1 LFVPTTRMKNQLLI
15 ATVAV
20 GFLAGLGIA
29 VVRGDLSHAPAALG
43 QGRPEQVAAVPPQDV
58 AAGPVTPAPATDASL
73 PLEPAAV
80 EPAASDPQ
88 PDGGESADSLPAPT
102 YDEETAARDRAAAHS
117 ARSR

>member
-1 LFVPTTRMKNQLLI
+1 MKNQLII
-15 ATVAV
+15 ATLAV

-29 VVRGDLSHAPAALG
+29 AVRGELWHASAALV
-43 QGRPEQVAAVPPQDV
+43 QEPTEQVVTVPLQAV
-58 AAGPVTPAPATDASL
+58 AAGSVMPGPATGASPLL

-102 YDEETAARDRAAAHS
+102 YDDETAARDRAAAHS

>member
-1 LFVPTTRMKNQLLI
+1 LFVPTTHMKNQLLI
-15 ATVAV
+15 ATLAV

-43 QGRPEQVAAVPPQDV
+43 QGRPEQVAAVPLQDV

>member
-1 LFVPTTRMKNQLLI
+1 MNNQLLI
-15 ATVAV
+15 ATVSV

-29 VVRGDLSHAPAALG
+29 AVRGDLSHAPAVLV
-43 QGRPEQVAAVPPQDV
+43 QGPPEQVVAGSLQAV
-58 AAGPVTPAPATDASL
+58 AAGPVTPAPTTDASL
-73 PLEPAAV
+73 PLQPAAV

-88 PDGGESADSLPAPT
+88 PDGGDSADSLPAPT

>member
-1 LFVPTTRMKNQLLI
+1 MKNQLIIGTL
-15 ATVAV
+15 AV

-29 VVRGDLSHAPAALG
+29 AVRGDLWHAPAALV
-43 QGRPEQVAAVPPQDV
+43 QEPPEQVAAVPLQAV
-58 AAGPVTPAPATDASL
+58 AAVPVTPAPATDVSVPL
-73 PLEPAAV
+73 PLPLQPAAV
-80 EPAASDPQ
+80 EPAVSDPQ

>member
-1 LFVPTTRMKNQLLI
+1 MKNQLIFGTL
-15 ATVAV
+15 AV

-29 VVRGDLSHAPAALG
+29 AVRGELWHAPAALV
-43 QGRPEQVAAVPPQDV
+43 QEPPEQVAAMPLQAV
-58 AAGPVTPAPATDASL
+58 AVGPVMPAPATGASLSL

-88 PDGGESADSLPAPT
+88 PEGGESADPLPAPT
-102 YDEETAARDRAAAHS
+102 YDDETAARDRAAAHS